1 MPLSATAMHDGVGP
15 AQIRVASMGMTAMH
29 PAHFMALAAVL
40 AAPFA
45 ADAAP
50 PIGQHMFDCVIEARQ
65 TVKLASSALG
75 MVAQLD
81 VDRGDTVKVGQVLG
95 KLDDGV
101 EQANLELA
109 RAKALNE
116 FETIGHQARLKFLRE
131 KFGRADQL
139 VGSQIV
145 SRNTRDEA
153 LSDMQV
159 EEQQLRLSELQHVE
173 AKLDAKQ
180 AEALLRQRAIISPVN
195 GVVVERLLS
204 VGEYRNDTSAI
215 MTIAEIDPL
224 RVEVFVPTIYYGQIA
239 VGDVG
244 HVHPEEPV
252 GGEHDASVIVVDK
265 VIDAASGTFGVRL
278 ELPNPDL
285 ALPAGLKC
293 RIGFDGTTRG
303 SRAAAP
309 KG

>member
-1 MPLSATAMHDGVGP
+1 MSTRMKAM
-15 AQIRVASMGMTAMH
+15 R
-29 PAHFMALAAVL
+29 PAHFMAVAAVL
-40 AAPFA
+40 GAPFTA
-45 ADAAP
+45 NAAP
-50 PIGQHMFDCVIEARQ
+50 PVGEHRFDCVIEAQQ

-75 MVAQLD
+75 MVAELN
-81 VDRGDTVKVGQVLG
+81 VDRGDTVKKGQVLG

-109 RAKALNE
+109 NAKALND
-116 FETIGHQARLKFLRE
+116 FEITGHQARLKFLRE

-139 VGSQIV
+139 VGPRIV
-145 SRNTRDEA
+145 SRNTWDEA

-159 EEQQLRLSELQHVE
+159 EQQQLRLSELQHVE
-173 AKLDAKQ
+173 AQLEAKQ

-195 GVVVERLLS
+195 GVVVERLLQ
-204 VGEYRNDTSAI
+204 VGEYRNDQSAI

-239 VGDVG
+239 VGDLG
-244 HVHPEEPV
+244 HVHPEEPI
-252 GGEHDASVIVVDK
+252 GGAHDATVTVVDK

-293 RIGFDGTTRG
+293 KIGFDGTRHATG
-303 SRAAAP
+303 AAP
-309 KG
+309 PKG